1 VLVVE
6 PKAMGGTDTSAAW
19 QASVTACTVVMW
31 GTRPTDDPSSPNL
44 GHDTAYTQS
53 RNREEWLRLMR
64 RSSVALV
71 DRTVVPSWLT
81 VDRAAIR

>member
-1 VLVVE
+1 
-6 PKAMGGTDTSAAW
+6 MGGTDTSAAW

-53 RNREEWLRLMR
+53 RNKGRV
-64 RSSVALV
+64 VATNAKV
-71 DRTVVPSWLT
+71 ECSFG
-81 VDRAAIR
+81 